1 MALTLKEK
9 ELAAVGISVAAGCRP
24 CTNYHVRE
32 VRKAEATDQEIRR
45 AIENAVRIRKNPT
58 EAMEGHGLRHLGV
71 SKDGGDSGRSVGA
84 TRIEEL
90 VSIGAAFAVNCTSN
104 LEKHLKAAQTVGI
117 TEEEVREVVTLSAF
131 IKKMAASH
139 VEKLVGVT
147 ESAEATPAAGRCC

>member
-1 MALTLKEK
+1 MTLTLKEK

-32 VRKAEATDQEIRR
+32 VRKAEATDQEIRQ
-45 AIENAVRIRKNPT
+45 AIAYAVRIRKDAT
-58 EAMEGHGLRHLGV
+58 EAMEGQGLRQLGV
-71 SKDGGDSGRSVGA
+71 SVDGGDSGSSGA
-84 TRIEEL
+84 TTRIEEL

-104 LEKHLKAAQTVGI
+104 LEQHLGAGQTAGI
-117 TEEEVREVVTLSAF
+117 TEEEIREVVTLSGF